1 MSTEFSTTFVPKE
14 NVSRTFGKQTVS
26 VYPEI
31 QPTMTH
37 AEKSYAFMVTKSAL
51 EATTIPVDQK
61 LQILAGITRTG
72 PLVGV
77 LQAKFIAIANTALSK
92 VGNFSVLS
100 YHSRNGVTI
109 AATLPNGDL
118 RPTQN
123 ATAAAR
129 RPAGVMFAR
138 LACDLRF
145 TEIDVDNTITH
156 PFTYFVRLPNDDQEV
171 TTSTGTILQ
180 LDTFHGRDDWATG
193 ILDQATLDT
202 ILKSNQAFGNPFTL
216 LPSSI
221 SDPLSSAVLESTEP
235 NLRKIALLAAW
246 PSVCRAVFKQLCP
259 NLDRDPIAV
268 IQSIHQV
275 SKDDKGVEVQ
285 QTVVQYF
292 NSLQC
297 MTNFLP
303 SDQDWSIDITQHF
316 WTHLLSNIR
325 VQMQAN
331 GYVHNSAASLR
342 DPFSQLMS
350 LQEAFAAAT
359 VAEDT
364 LTRFQRIA
372 RDTVQSSLTLA
383 TNVNNAWV
391 GNSVAEDTM
400 SKYDK
405 DNNIVKKTR
414 GPCWGCGGTDHSFA
428 NRKVITCPNKDK
440 PGVMEKAT
448 KARKDFNEKLSAR
461 KKARAK
467 RDTEGGT
474 GGGFLSKLS
483 GAQIQALSADQ
494 LRSLISDSNESPTK
508 KPKSDIHTFSVMVLE
523 ASTGSAMPRIPITVE
538 SNLPHISLPI
548 GHDPQTKFSLSVAYD
563 TCAACNVGFAGHHL
577 PIAERYPQLVKSLT
591 YTANKYTPLTLSGI
605 VHGDNKKSSE
615 QPSAILPIVIEY
627 WMPFLTKEGHK
638 TTLKIALGNEVSVN
652 TIIGMPMIRPAKL
665 SFDLV
670 DNVVESGILDTE
682 PFPVIYRPTIQSSPD
697 FSQVSSDDPKL
708 FKSMI
713 DYDHVTSAEV
723 KACTL
728 AMTTDIA
735 TSDFAKPISD
745 KSKLDDVEIAGM

>member
-1 MSTEFSTTFVPKE
+1 
-14 NVSRTFGKQTVS
+14 
-26 VYPEI
+26 
-31 QPTMTH
+31 
-37 AEKSYAFMVTKSAL
+37 
-51 EATTIPVDQK
+51 
-61 LQILAGITRTG
+61 
-72 PLVGV
+72 
-77 LQAKFIAIANTALSK
+77 
-92 VGNFSVLS
+92 
-100 YHSRNGVTI
+100 
-109 AATLPNGDL
+109 
-118 RPTQN
+118 
-123 ATAAAR
+123 
-129 RPAGVMFAR
+129 MFAR

-275 SKDDKGVEVQ
+275 SKDDKGVEIQ
-285 QTVVQYF
+285 QTVAQYF

-303 SDQDWSIDITQHF
+303 SNQDWSIDITQHF

-405 DNNIVKKTR
+405 DNNSVKKT
-414 GPCWGCGGTDHSFA
+414 
-428 NRKVITCPNKDK
+428 
-440 PGVMEKAT
+440 
-448 KARKDFNEKLSAR
+448 
-461 KKARAK
+461 
-467 RDTEGGT
+467 
-474 GGGFLSKLS
+474 
-483 GAQIQALSADQ
+483 
-494 LRSLISDSNESPTK
+494 
-508 KPKSDIHTFSVMVLE
+508 
-523 ASTGSAMPRIPITVE
+523 
-538 SNLPHISLPI
+538 
-548 GHDPQTKFSLSVAYD
+548 
-563 TCAACNVGFAGHHL
+563 
-577 PIAERYPQLVKSLT
+577 
-591 YTANKYTPLTLSGI
+591 
-605 VHGDNKKSSE
+605 
-615 QPSAILPIVIEY
+615 
-627 WMPFLTKEGHK
+627 
-638 TTLKIALGNEVSVN
+638 
-652 TIIGMPMIRPAKL
+652 
-665 SFDLV
+665 
-670 DNVVESGILDTE
+670 
-682 PFPVIYRPTIQSSPD
+682 
-697 FSQVSSDDPKL
+697 
-708 FKSMI
+708 
-713 DYDHVTSAEV
+713 
-723 KACTL
+723 
-728 AMTTDIA
+728 
-735 TSDFAKPISD
+735 
-745 KSKLDDVEIAGM
+745 

>member
-1 MSTEFSTTFVPKE
+1 MSTDFSTAFIPKE

-31 QPTMTH
+31 NPAMSH

-51 EATTIPVDQK
+51 EATTIPFDQK

-72 PLVGV
+72 PLVSV
-77 LQAKFIAIANTALSK
+77 LQAKFIAIANTALFQ
-92 VGNFSVLS
+92 VGRFTVLS
-100 YHSRNGVTI
+100 YHGRNGVTI
-109 AATLPNGDL
+109 AATVPGGNL
-118 RPTQN
+118 RPTMGVV
-123 ATAAAR
+123 AAAR
-129 RPAGVMFAR
+129 RPTGVMFAR

-145 TEIDVDNTITH
+145 TEIDAENTIAH
-156 PFTYFVRLPNDDQEV
+156 PFTYFVRLPNNIQPV
-171 TTSTGTILQ
+171 TTTTNAIVQ
-180 LDTFHGRDDWATG
+180 LNTFHGQDDWATA
-193 ILDQATLDT
+193 IEDQAALDV
-202 ILKSNQAFGNPFTL
+202 ILKSDQAFGNPFTL

-221 SDPLSSAVLESTEP
+221 TDPLSSAVIESTEP
-235 NLRKIALLAAW
+235 ILRKVALSAAW
-246 PSVCRAVFKQLCP
+246 PSICRAVFKQLCP

-275 SKDDKGVEVQ
+275 SKDDKGLEVKQ
-285 QTVVQYF
+285 SVVQYF

-303 SDQDWSIDITQHF
+303 TDQDWSIDITQHF

-331 GYVHNSAASLR
+331 GYVHNSAGSKR

-350 LQEAFAAAT
+350 LQNAFAAAT

-364 LTRFQRIA
+364 LTRFQNIA
-372 RDTVQSSLTLA
+372 KDTVQSSLTLA
-383 TNVNNAWV
+383 THVGNVWV
-391 GNSVAEDTM
+391 GKSVAEETM
-400 SKYDK
+400 SNYDK
-405 DNNIVKKTR
+405 DNKKPR
-414 GPCWGCGGTDHSFA
+414 GACWGCGSSDHSYA
-428 NRKVITCPNKDK
+428 DRKTIICPNKDK

-448 KARKDFNEKLSAR
+448 KARKEFNDKLSAR
-461 KKARAK
+461 KKAAKGK
-467 RDTEGGT
+467 RDNTEGGT
-474 GGGFLSKLS
+474 GNLLSKLS
-483 GAQIQALSADQ
+483 NTQIQALSADQ
-494 LRSLISDSNESPTK
+494 LRSLISDDNASPSKRSKT
-508 KPKSDIHTFSVMVLE
+508 DIHTFVVVLE
-523 ASTGSAMPRIPITVE
+523 ATTLQAMPRIPISVE

-563 TCAACNVGFAGHHL
+563 TCAACNVGYAGHHL
-577 PIAERYPQLVKSLT
+577 PIAERYPELVKSLT
-591 YTANKYTPLTLSGI
+591 YTADKYSPLTLSGI
-605 VHGDNKKSSE
+605 VHGDKEKVSK

-638 TTLKIALGNEVSVN
+638 TTLKIALGHQVSVN

-682 PFPVIYRPTIQSSPD
+682 PFPVIYRPTIQSAPD
-697 FSQVSSDDPKL
+697 FSKVSSDDPKL

-713 DYDHVTSAEV
+713 DYDHVTTADV
-723 KACTL
+723 KACIL
-728 AMTTDIA
+728 AMTNDNA
-735 TSDFAKPISD
+735 TSEFAKPVVD
-745 KSKLDDVEIAGM
+745 KSTVNEVEIPGM

>member
-1 MSTEFSTTFVPKE
+1 MSTDFSTAFVPKE

-31 QPTMTH
+31 QPTMSH

-51 EATTIPVDQK
+51 EATTIPFDQK

-77 LQAKFIAIANTALSK
+77 LQAKFIAIANAALFR
-92 VGNFSVLS
+92 VGSFSVLS
-100 YHSRNGVTI
+100 YHGRNGVTI
-109 AATLPNGDL
+109 AATVANGDL

-123 ATAAAR
+123 VNAAAR

-145 TEIDVDNTITH
+145 TEIDTDNIVAH
-156 PFTYFVRLPNDDQEV
+156 PFTYFVRLPNEDQEI

-180 LDTFHGRDDWATG
+180 LNTFHGQDDWATG
-193 ILDQATLDT
+193 IDDQATMDT

-221 SDPLSSAVLESTEP
+221 NDPLSSAVINSTEP
-235 NLRKIALLAAW
+235 ELRKIALSAAW
-246 PSVCRAVFKQLCP
+246 PSICKAVFKQLCP

-275 SKDDKGVEVQ
+275 SKDEKGIEVQ
-285 QTVVQYF
+285 QSVVQYF

-303 SDQDWSIDITQHF
+303 ADEEWSIDITQHF

-331 GYVHNSAASLR
+331 GYVHNSAGSQR
-342 DPFSQLMS
+342 DPFNQLMS
-350 LQEAFAAAT
+350 LQRAFAAAT

-364 LTRFQRIA
+364 LNRFQRIA

-383 TNVNNAWV
+383 TNVGNVWV
-391 GNSVAEDTM
+391 GKSVAEDTM
-400 SKYDK
+400 SKYEK
-405 DNNIVKKTR
+405 DNKKPR
-414 GPCWGCGGTDHSFA
+414 GPCWGCGSTEHSFA
-428 NRKVITCPNKDK
+428 NRKDITCPNKDK
-440 PGVMEKAT
+440 PGVMEKAA

-461 KKARAK
+461 KKAARGK
-467 RDTEGGT
+467 RDSNEGGT
-474 GGGFLSKLS
+474 GLLSKLS
-483 GAQIQALSADQ
+483 SAQIQALSADQ
-494 LRSLISDSNESPTK
+494 LRSLISEGCESPTK
-508 KPKSDIHTFSVMVLE
+508 KLKSDIHTFVVVLE
-523 ASTGSAMPRIPITVE
+523 ATAAQAMPRIPISVE
-538 SNLPHISLPI
+538 SNLPHISIPI
-548 GHDPQTKFSLSVAYD
+548 GHDQQTKFSLSVAYD

-577 PIAERYPQLVKSLT
+577 PIAERYPELVKSLT
-591 YTANKYTPLTLSGI
+591 YTADKYSPLTLSGI
-605 VHGDNKKSSE
+605 VHGDEEKTSK

-638 TTLKIALGNEVSVN
+638 TTLKIALGNQVSVN

-670 DNVVESGILDTE
+670 DNVVEPGILDTE
-682 PFPVIYRPTIQSSPD
+682 PFPVIFRPTIQSAPD
-697 FSQVSSDDPKL
+697 FSTVASDDPKL
-708 FKSMI
+708 FI
-713 DYDHVTSAEV
+713 TNQNFDHVTSSAV
-723 KACTL
+723 KACIL
-728 AMTTDIA
+728 AMSNDIA
-735 TSDFAKPISD
+735 TSEFAKPISD
-745 KSKLDDVEIAGM
+745 KFQLNDVEIAGM